1 MKKVII
7 FFSTF
12 FVIVSAIGQKTWTSK
27 ANGNWNNNSTWNLS
41 GGATGSPPATLNENR
56 VVIITN
62 GLTVTQAVSDIE
74 LQGTSTLR
82 IENGGILIMGN
93 AGAARSL
100 NQKDAGTS
108 FIINNG
114 TYEGYSPGS
123 GGNMQIEKG
132 TINWQ
137 YASVYISGN
146 YLFKTDVN
154 NLSMIDVCMRAAQ
167 NIVFEGVGA
176 SGTRAIQNN
185 VYNIAGVSGT
195 GNFTISSTSYFTF
208 TDMRVVVGSTSGYA
222 EFLSSNLSGSIYSI
236 YGNDKIKTQSL
247 SGTTSLRYYCADV
260 LDPNLNY
267 FTGLKQ
273 NNCAVAQAQDCSA
286 LTASADLSIVKLASP
301 EPVTAGGT
309 LTYTITVTNN
319 GPTIAENVNVVDN
332 LPVQLSVVSATP
344 SVGTW
349 TVPNWNI
356 GTLASGANAVLTIVT
371 TVNLAYTGNLSNMA
385 TVSSTTADPVSGNNT
400 STALST
406 VVAPTGPTAN
416 NDEANTTLSTP
427 VTINVLMNDVA
438 GSVAINPTTVN
449 FVTGTGPNPTTEGT
463 FTVNPTTGQVTFTP
477 VIGYLG
483 TVTIDYNVCDLNNLC
498 DVAKITVNI
507 IEGATIEFPAT
518 GFGSLAFEDLWP
530 SKGDY
535 DFNDLLVDYQFET
548 MINTNNFVVKLT
560 GTFVLKSFGASYRN
574 GFGFQLSEN
583 IDADDIAVTGFS
595 LTESYISLESN
606 GTESGQAKPT
616 IIVFDNSYSQMA
628 HPGAG
633 IGVNTDP
640 AAPYV
645 TPKTFTIN
653 ILFEPGLYTVD
664 DLDIS
669 NFNPFIIINQVRN
682 KEVHLPHYAP
692 TDLADPSVFGTFED
706 DSKPATGIYYVT
718 STNMPWALHIYE
730 SFDYPI
736 EKQQILWAH
745 LKFDEWVQSGGTLFT
760 DWYKD
765 LTGYRNTT
773 LIYPIPE

>member
-1 MKKVII
+1 M
-7 FFSTF
+7 
-12 FVIVSAIGQKTWTSK
+12 
-27 ANGNWNNNSTWNLS
+27 
-41 GGATGSPPATLNENR
+41 
-56 VVIITN
+56 VIITN

-82 IENGGILIMGN
+82 IENGGKLIMGN

-309 LTYTITVTNN
+309 LT
-319 GPTIAENVNVVDN
+319 
-332 LPVQLSVVSATP
+332 
-344 SVGTW
+344 
-349 TVPNWNI
+349 
-356 GTLASGANAVLTIVT
+356 
-371 TVNLAYTGNLSNMA
+371 
-385 TVSSTTADPVSGNNT
+385 
-400 STALST
+400 
-406 VVAPTGPTAN
+406 
-416 NDEANTTLSTP
+416 
-427 VTINVLMNDVA
+427 
-438 GSVAINPTTVN
+438 
-449 FVTGTGPNPTTEGT
+449 
-463 FTVNPTTGQVTFTP
+463 
-477 VIGYLG
+477 
-483 TVTIDYNVCDLNNLC
+483 
-498 DVAKITVNI
+498 
-507 IEGATIEFPAT
+507 
-518 GFGSLAFEDLWP
+518 
-530 SKGDY
+530 
-535 DFNDLLVDYQFET
+535 
-548 MINTNNFVVKLT
+548 
-560 GTFVLKSFGASYRN
+560 
-574 GFGFQLSEN
+574 
-583 IDADDIAVTGFS
+583 
-595 LTESYISLESN
+595 
-606 GTESGQAKPT
+606 
-616 IIVFDNSYSQMA
+616 
-628 HPGAG
+628 
-633 IGVNTDP
+633 
-640 AAPYV
+640 
-645 TPKTFTIN
+645 
-653 ILFEPGLYTVD
+653 
-664 DLDIS
+664 
-669 NFNPFIIINQVRN
+669 
-682 KEVHLPHYAP
+682 
-692 TDLADPSVFGTFED
+692 
-706 DSKPATGIYYVT
+706 
-718 STNMPWALHIYE
+718 
-730 SFDYPI
+730 
-736 EKQQILWAH
+736 
-745 LKFDEWVQSGGTLFT
+745 
-760 DWYKD
+760 
-765 LTGYRNTT
+765 
-773 LIYPIPE
+773 